1 MEERN
6 QFVGGTK
13 MTDIE
18 LPEIILEPGERE
30 RPTLK
35 TIARLL
41 NLAVPTVSRALSDAP
56 DIGAKTKAR
65 VRAMARELGYRP
77 NRAGLRLRTGKT
89 NVITL
94 ILCTDHD
101 VMNHTAKLINAVASA
116 LRGTSYHLIVTPYFP
131 DESPLDPV
139 KYVVETGSADGVILN
154 RIQPDDPR
162 VAYLKKHNFPFALH
176 GRTETCTDAPYMDFD
191 NAVFGQHCIDAFH
204 RRGRESVLIVAPPQD
219 QSYAQHL
226 IEGAKSRAA
235 QQGLDAAVL
244 PDATCDSPSDL
255 VTGAVRRYLA
265 AHPATDAVI
274 CASAPV
280 ALATTGAIEALD
292 RVIGDDIDLA
302 AKEAIPLLKAFRE
315 NILVCYEDVGE
326 TGLFLAE
333 ALIRAIDEPSLPPM
347 QRLITPEPL

>member
-1 MEERN
+1 MALH
-6 QFVGGTK
+6 V
-13 MTDIE
+13 MTEID
-18 LPEIILEPGERE
+18 LPKITLEPGERE

-65 VRAMARELGYRP
+65 VRALADELGYRP

-154 RIQPDDPR
+154 RVQPDDPR
-162 VAYLKKHNFPFALH
+162 VAYLKQHNFPFALH
-176 GRTETCTDAPYMDFD
+176 GRTNTCTDAPYMDFD
-191 NAVFGQHCIDAFH
+191 NGVFGAHCMDAFH
-204 RRGRESVLIVAPPQD
+204 KRGRKNVLIVAPPQD
-219 QSYAQHL
+219 QNYAQHL
-226 IEGAKSRAA
+226 IRGSKERAA
-235 QQGLDAAVL
+235 TLGIEAAVL
-244 PDATCDSPSDL
+244 PDATSDSPSDL
-255 VTGAVRRYLA
+255 VTGAVERYLS
-265 AHPATDAVI
+265 AHPATDAII

-280 ALATTGAIEALD
+280 ALATTRAIEKLG

-315 NILVCYEDVGE
+315 DILVCYEDVGE
-326 TGLFLAE
+326 TGAFLAE
-333 ALIRAIDEPSLPPM
+333 ALIRAIDAPHLPPM
-347 QRLITPEPL
+347 QKLITPEPP